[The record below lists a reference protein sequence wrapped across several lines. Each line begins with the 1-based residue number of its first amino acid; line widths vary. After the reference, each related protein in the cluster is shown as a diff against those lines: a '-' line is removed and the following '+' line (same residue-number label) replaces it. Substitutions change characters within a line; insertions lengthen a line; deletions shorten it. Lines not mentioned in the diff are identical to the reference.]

1 MNWDEGNSYA
11 SASSL
16 ALSARDPVSRPNS
29 AAGVHPGS
37 RLGPG
42 SGPGLHASGAA
53 DLSELDSNPFA
64 VSGAASG
71 PGLGSGSGHELRY
84 DEDGF
89 LLESAEASRRTS
101 RASGGGDAGKSAEAN
116 LGADAVP
123 ASRTARWSA
132 DSGLSA
138 SEATAVRSND
148 GAHEAAAAGAA
159 AASGSVGQPARRET
173 AGSDTD
179 SEEDFLAQVRL
190 QTRDSNHD
198 HFPVWSHLSRPSV
211 CQPHDV
217 ARVRLAIP
225 AHRQMDPL
233 LRSAPQL

>member
-1 MNWDEGNSYA
+1 MNWEEGNSYA

-16 ALSARDPVSRPNS
+16 ALSARESGSRPNS
-29 AAGVHPGS
+29 ATGVHPGS

-42 SGPGLHASGAA
+42 SGPGLHASGA

-64 VSGAASG
+64 VGGAASG

-101 RASGGGDAGKSAEAN
+101 RASGGGDAGKSAEAK
-116 LGADAVP
+116 LGADAAP

-132 DSGLSA
+132 DSGLSG
-138 SEATAVRSND
+138 SEATVVRSND

-159 AASGSVGQPARRET
+159 AASGSVKQPARHET

-190 QTRDSNHD
+190 QTRDANQASSMVTWHGLL
-198 HFPVWSHLSRPSV
+198 FCSLVML
-211 CQPHDV
+211 
-217 ARVRLAIP
+217 LACGFLL
-225 AHRQMDPL
+225 ASYRQMDPP

>member
-16 ALSARDPVSRPNS
+16 ALSARESGSRPNS

-42 SGPGLHASGAA
+42 SGPGLHASGA

-64 VSGAASG
+64 VGGAASG

-101 RASGGGDAGKSAEAN
+101 RASGGGDAGKGAEAK
-116 LGADAVP
+116 LGADTAP

-132 DSGLSA
+132 DSGS
-138 SEATAVRSND
+138 SGPEATIVRSND
-148 GAHEAAAAGAA
+148 GAHEAAVAGAA
-159 AASGSVGQPARRET
+159 SASGSVGQPARRET

-190 QTRDSNHD
+190 QTWDANQASSMVTWHGLLFSSLMMLLACGLL
-198 HFPVWSHLSRPSV
+198 FPHAGKWT
-211 CQPHDV
+211 
-217 ARVRLAIP
+217 RL
-225 AHRQMDPL
+225 
-233 LRSAPQL
+233 